1 MFFTFYYGNFQT
13 YTKAT
18 NSVINRHVP
27 IAQLQ
32 QLVNQLF
39 IGIQS
44 STSRLWELYST
55 NNIVFSTN
63 KLQGKKELE
72 GVPVGSVVVHVY
84 TDILA
89 LHKWQ
94 HTVHTLYCL
103 LFKVNNVHRNHS
115 MSIWSFFI
123 LLMSI

>member
-89 LHKWQ
+89 LHK
-94 HTVHTLYCL
+94 
-103 LFKVNNVHRNHS
+103 
-115 MSIWSFFI
+115 
-123 LLMSI
+123 